1 MSKISKHIT
10 YKEATKSATALRL
23 GIENTPNDYEL
34 QNMEL
39 IAEKVFEP
47 LRRAV
52 NGPIK
57 INSFFRCEELNKA
70 IGGSNRSQHCQG
82 RAIDIDDF
90 YGYVSNSYMY
100 YYIKDNLDFD
110 QLIWEFGTDTNPDWV
125 HVSYVDGD
133 SNNVTFDGSGYATG
147 YFYLDQTGS
156 SRTFNIQ
163 QLSTLDNDWLRITS
177 SGNSGTVCVIQN
189 DGGSAVGC

>member
-1 MSKISKHIT
+1 MKKISKHIT
-10 YKEATKSATALRL
+10 YKEGTRSVTALRL
-23 GIENTPNDYEL
+23 GIENVPNDYEL

-47 LRRAV
+47 LRQTV

-70 IGGSNRSQHCQG
+70 IGGSSRSQHCQG
-82 RAIDIDDF
+82 RAIDIDDV

-110 QLIWEFGTDTNPDWV
+110 QLIWEFGTDTEPDWV
-125 HVSYVDGD
+125 HVSYVDSD
-133 SNNVTFDGSGYATG
+133 SNRKRCLLAYKKDGKTKYKDISNV
-147 YFYLDQTGS
+147 
-156 SRTFNIQ
+156 
-163 QLSTLDNDWLRITS
+163 
-177 SGNSGTVCVIQN
+177 
-189 DGGSAVGC
+189 

>member
-1 MSKISKHIT
+1 MNRISKHIT
-10 YKEATKSATALRL
+10 YKEATRSVTALRL
-23 GIENTPNDYEL
+23 GIENKPSEYEL

-47 LRRAV
+47 LREAV

-57 INSFFRCEELNKA
+57 INSFYRSEELNKS
-70 IGGSNRSQHCQG
+70 IGGSSRSQHCQG

-90 YGYVSNSYMY
+90 YGYVSNAYMY

-110 QLIWEFGTDTNPDWV
+110 TLIWEFGTDTNPDWV

-133 SNNVTFDGSGYATG
+133 SNRKRCLLAYKEDGKTKYKDIS
-147 YFYLDQTGS
+147 
-156 SRTFNIQ
+156 
-163 QLSTLDNDWLRITS
+163 
-177 SGNSGTVCVIQN
+177 NS
-189 DGGSAVGC
+189 